1 MIDCRNLSYAYRSFD
16 KAAGLIGTL
25 KDFRK
30 RQYKDIKAVDQIN
43 LTINKGD
50 IIGLLGP
57 NGAGKT
63 TLIKLM
69 TGILEPTHGS
79 LTCGGY
85 QPFQREHPYLRSIG
99 LLLGQKSQL
108 LWDLPPEE
116 TLKMLQVIYRIPLPA
131 YQQRLE
137 QMLSLLNIQ
146 GKRYTPT
153 RKLSLGE
160 RVKFELIC
168 ALIHQPQILFLDE
181 PTIGLDITSQRVI
194 HQFLLEINQSFNTTI
209 VLTSHYLKD
218 IEGLTNRVAILLKG
232 QLALDTSISALKKE
246 HQQAERIVI
255 DFQLGS
261 RPFSSPQP
269 PSIPLTPTSVELL
282 ATDYHS
288 HYEGLNLANITNI
301 NHVSPSIE
309 EIIFQIFN
317 EAGSDHD

>member
-30 RQYKDIKAVDQIN
+30 RQYKDIKALDQIN

-69 TGILEPTHGS
+69 TGILAPTHGS

-137 QMLSLLNIQ
+137 QMLSLLHIQ

-181 PTIGLDITSQRVI
+181 PTIGLDITSQRAI
-194 HQFLLEINQSFNTTI
+194 HQFLLEINQSFDTTI

-232 QLALDTSISALKKE
+232 QLALDTSITALKKE

-261 RPFSSPQP
+261 RPFSSHQP
-269 PSIPLTPTSVELL
+269 PYIPLTPTSVALL

-288 HYEGLNLANITNI
+288 HYEALNLANITNI